1 MKDYLLQQYNYS
13 QDCYKL
19 SETEEMKQAS
29 ELLCDLGLLEN
40 DLTDRANNQHW
51 LLANLL
57 KNHNEA
63 DVPPLSYVIVN
74 LS

>member
-1 MKDYLLQQYNYS
+1 
-13 QDCYKL
+13 
-19 SETEEMKQAS
+19 MKQAS

-40 DLTDRANNQHW
+40 GLIDRANNQHW

-63 DVPPLSYVIVN
+63 DVPLCPSDDVIVN
-74 LS
+74 LP